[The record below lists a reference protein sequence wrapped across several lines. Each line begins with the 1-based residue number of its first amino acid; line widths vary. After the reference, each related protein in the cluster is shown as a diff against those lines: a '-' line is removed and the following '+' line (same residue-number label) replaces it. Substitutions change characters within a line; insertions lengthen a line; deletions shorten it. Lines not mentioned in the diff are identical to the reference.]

1 MSVLLPILA
10 ILGFTSGQA
19 ADVTLA
25 SVQPQV
31 QRPENHPCSTRRTS
45 QLTFIAWRSA

>member
-10 ILGFTSGQA
+10 ILGFTSAQA

-25 SVQPQV
+25 PVQPQV
-31 QRPENHPCSTRRTS
+31 QRPENHPCSTR
-45 QLTFIAWRSA
+45 